1 MKQYQFLIVDDE
13 PDAIDGLKYQVKKL
27 VKQNTVFFCAKS
39 VEDALLFWQTKSID
53 LIFLDIHLGK
63 ELGFDLL
70 DQIPFS
76 VRPPVIFVTAFDD
89 YAIRALNSA
98 ALYYLLKP
106 VSAADLS
113 VAIDK
118 FMQHH
123 HFTIRQEQL
132 QVLLE
137 NIIQP
142 TSELNRVL
150 LPLGNQMEMIPKNQI
165 VRCES
170 DSNYTHVYSLQGI
183 KYTLAKTL
191 KEVETCLPPVFF
203 RIHRSHLVNLNMM
216 QRVHKKESML
226 ELVDGTRLP
235 ISEDRK
241 GLLIER
247 TKLIR

>member
-13 PDAIDGLKYQVKKL
+13 PDAIDGLKYQVKEL
-27 VKQNTVFFCAKS
+27 VKQNTVFFAAKS
-39 VEDALLFWQTKSID
+39 VEEALLLWQTKSID

-63 ELGFDLL
+63 ELGFHLL
-70 DQIPFS
+70 DHIPLS

-106 VSAADLS
+106 VSATDLS
-113 VAIDK
+113 VAINK

-123 HFTIRQEQL
+123 HFTIRQQQL

-137 NIIQP
+137 NFLQP
-142 TSELNRVL
+142 TSELNRVS
-150 LPLGNQMEMIPKNQI
+150 LPLGDQMEMIPKNQI
-165 VRCES
+165 LRCES
-170 DSNYTHVYSLQGI
+170 DSTYTHVYSLQGT

-191 KEVETCLPPVFF
+191 KEVELYLPSVFF
-203 RIHRSHLVNLNMM
+203 RIHRSHLVNLNML
-216 QRVHKKESML
+216 QRIHKKESMV
-226 ELVDGTRLP
+226 ELVDGTQLP

-241 GLLIER
+241 ALLLER
-247 TKLIR
+247 TKLTR